1 MKEWCDLLN
10 WGKGIVTSGAS
21 KSLFPAAKH
30 SLISILSFPSL
41 WKASDQIT
49 DGNSYVTDT
58 NVIIDDKP
66 DVQGDIM
73 LFLIQNSSRAL
84 PL

>member
-1 MKEWCDLLN
+1 MEEWYDLLS
-10 WGKGIVTSGAS
+10 WGKGIVNSGAS

-30 SLISILSFPSL
+30 SLISIFPFPFL
-41 WKASDQIT
+41 WKASDRIT
-49 DGNSYVTDT
+49 DGNSYVTDP

-66 DVQGDIM
+66 DVQGDIK
-73 LFLIQNSSRAL
+73 LFLIQNSSRAS

>member
-1 MKEWCDLLN
+1 MEEWCDLLS
-10 WGKGIVTSGAS
+10 WGKGMVTFGGSE
-21 KSLFPAAKH
+21 SLFPAAKH

-41 WKASDQIT
+41 WKASDRIT

-66 DVQGDIM
+66 DVQGDIV
-73 LFLIQNSSRAL
+73 LFLIQNSSRAS